1 MISPSDSLKNGLVTC
16 LRIPPVTSHEQ
27 RSTPLIPFILPPLGM
42 LLETSKSRNRMAA
55 ASITQHTD
63 AIICLGSCLLSNQS
77 HTKIAQSQTVSLPL
91 F

>member
-1 MISPSDSLKNGLVTC
+1 MLSTSHSLKNDLVSSQRT
-16 LRIPPVTSHEQ
+16 PPVTGHELS
-27 RSTPLIPFILPPLGM
+27 STPLIPFILPSLGM